1 MSGLA
6 VSRTRRGRFNISK
19 QELDET
25 LRARIECFIGC
36 CRVQIFV
43 GSSCTKYT

>member
-6 VSRTRRGRFNISK
+6 VSRTRRGRFNIQ

-25 LRARIECFIGC
+25 LRARTECFIQC
-36 CRVQIFV
+36 SWIQTFI
-43 GSSCTKYT
+43 GSSCTK